1 MYRFSKS
8 ILGCGGFSLIGSNF
22 TTAGLFVLLVLFYV
36 ASGGAEV
43 GVLVPLLVSAL
54 ELSSTFSS
62 SSLVLSWVLYFSRPL
77 CCVILTSCVSRSIC
91 AVSFKLECRGLS
103 ASSISFFSF
112 LARLLLYALHALR
125 ADPTDGAVLWE
136 DFRSG
141 SIGLIKG

>member
-8 ILGCGGFSLIGSNF
+8 ILGCGGFSLIGSSF
-22 TTAGLFVLLVLFYV
+22 TTAGLFALFVLFYV

-62 SSLVLSWVLYFSRPL
+62 SSLVLSCVLSFSRPL
-77 CCVILTSCVSRSIC
+77 CWVIFTSCESSSIS

-103 ASSISFFSF
+103 DASISFFSF
-112 LARLLLYALHALR
+112 FARLLLYALHALR
-125 ADPTDGAVLWE
+125 ADPTDGAALWE